1 MSERVVIFGGTS
13 GIGLET
19 AQYLSTQNY
28 EVIICGRRT
37 VDFEGISC
45 VPADVTSDE
54 SIHKSFIEI
63 HHKYGDINS
72 LIYSTGIT
80 TKKRPISE
88 FDEKIWNS
96 IMDTNVSGFLRV
108 LKYFYSSLKAT
119 QGRVVVVN
127 SLAARSYSKYS
138 GYEYT
143 ASKAAL
149 SGIVRQLAM
158 EWSSDN
164 ILINS
169 VFPGMTLT
177 PMLVQNLSDEHLKTI
192 DESVPLK
199 KLAQPID
206 VAQAIA
212 FLISD
217 KNKYIT
223 GSGIDVSGGQ
233 FLNG

>member
-1 MSERVVIFGGTS
+1 MSDRVVIFGGTS

-19 AQYLSTQNY
+19 AKYLSTQNY
-28 EVIICGRRT
+28 RVIICGRRT
-37 VDFEGISC
+37 VDIEGISSI
-45 VPADVTSDE
+45 ATDVTSDE
-54 SIHKSFIEI
+54 SIYKSFKEI
-63 HHKYGDINS
+63 QAKYGDINS
-72 LIYSTGIT
+72 LIYSAGIT
-80 TKKRPISE
+80 TKKSPVEE
-88 FDEKIWNS
+88 FDENIWSS
-96 IMDTNVSGFLRV
+96 ILDTNVTGFLRV
-108 LKYFYSSLKAT
+108 LKYFYGSLKIT

-127 SLAARSYSKYS
+127 SLAGRNYSKYS

-149 SGIVRQLAM
+149 SGIVRQLAI
-158 EWSSDN
+158 EWSPDN

-177 PMLVQNLSDEHLKTI
+177 PMLIKNQSEEELRFI
-192 DESVPLK
+192 IESVPLK
-199 KLAQPID
+199 KLANPID
-206 VAQAIA
+206 VAQAIF